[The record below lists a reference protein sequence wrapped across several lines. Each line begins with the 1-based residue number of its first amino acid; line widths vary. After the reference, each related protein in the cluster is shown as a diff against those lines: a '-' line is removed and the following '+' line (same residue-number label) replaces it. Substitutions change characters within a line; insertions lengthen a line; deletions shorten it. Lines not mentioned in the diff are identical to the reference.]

1 MVTGCLVV
9 VILVWLT
16 PVSLL
21 LLLRWKRVDSIV
33 LRHDAADA
41 TGIACF
47 EVNKQFCKKA
57 TPGCRCTP
65 SPWPALS
72 CFCRNVCITW
82 SLLSLFAVS
91 CQCTRRVC
99 SPFPRPISQ
108 PHLPSPFP
116 FPAQPLRCSRRA
128 AFFMLHCTL
137 TWRGFVCSFDTRRL
151 PYHGRVLFFRLPL
164 TTLSS
169 TLSSAVKFWHPPPDI
184 IKMSLKPAGCS
195 LGYGI
200 INKYFTCRRDCVCE
214 ISCSSH
220 DKCWPINYSYACNKY
235 SNSSDPARQ
244 PPKMVTAA
252 QLLTN
257 DLLAKELCPARRTP
271 LWDLVCVCVRVSHIR
286 CSSY

>member
-47 EVNKQFCKKA
+47 EVNKQFCKSN
-57 TPGCRCTP
+57 PGCRCTP

-108 PHLPSPFP
+108 TH
-116 FPAQPLRCSRRA
+116 FPAPFAVTISISSPAPALLPKSCIFYA
-128 AFFMLHCTL
+128 ALH
-137 TWRGFVCSFDTRRL
+137 FDL
-151 PYHGRVLFFRLPL
+151 
-164 TTLSS
+164 
-169 TLSSAVKFWHPPPDI
+169 
-184 IKMSLKPAGCS
+184 AGLC
-195 LGYGI
+195 LLV
-200 INKYFTCRRDCVCE
+200 R
-214 ISCSSH
+214 
-220 DKCWPINYSYACNKY
+220 YS
-235 SNSSDPARQ
+235 
-244 PPKMVTAA
+244 
-252 QLLTN
+252 
-257 DLLAKELCPARRTP
+257 
-271 LWDLVCVCVRVSHIR
+271 
-286 CSSY
+286 